1 MQKKKKRRNLNEI
14 VELFNKRF
22 GTNYVLFKGGAIS
35 VGETCVWLGNPKW
48 VTLIQQLDESLL
60 DIYKGSYMEFVRIEV
75 EFERLVDYHVIFPRT
90 LMKLASEYIFG
101 HEIME

>member
-14 VELFNKRF
+14 VELFNKKF
-22 GTNYVLFKGGAIS
+22 GTDYVLFKGSIS

-48 VTLIQQLDESLL
+48 VSLIQQLDESLL
-60 DIYKGSYMEFVRIEV
+60 EIYKGSYMDFIRIED

-90 LMKLASEYIFG
+90 LMKLASEYIFE
-101 HEIME
+101 HEIK